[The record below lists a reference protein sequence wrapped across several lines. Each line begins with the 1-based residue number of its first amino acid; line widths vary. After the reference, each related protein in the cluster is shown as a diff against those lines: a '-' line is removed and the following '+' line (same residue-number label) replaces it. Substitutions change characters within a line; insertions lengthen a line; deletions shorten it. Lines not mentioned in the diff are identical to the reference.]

1 MIGYRLNE
9 MPELRDRL
17 RNLWLQMD
25 NGLLQEIWWDIEETL
40 RVKRKLITVE
50 IRKQNL
56 LDKRL
61 SNVV

>member
-40 RVKRKLITVE
+40 RVKRKLRTVE

>member
-1 MIGYRLNE
+1 MIGYRLNQ

-40 RVKRKLITVE
+40 RVKRKLRTAE

-56 LDKRL
+56 LDKQFG
-61 SNVV
+61 NVV

>member
-1 MIGYRLNE
+1 MIGYRLDE

-25 NGLLQEIWWDIEETL
+25 AGLLQEIWWDIEQTL
-40 RVKRKLITVE
+40 MTRRKLRTAE

-56 LDKRL
+56 LDKRF
-61 SNVV
+61 NVV